1 MFFHAVI
8 HPFFRRTIGLHFQVD
23 RRILIIHGVNGMKD
37 AKLALVHFVMI
48 LGALLLTRAVIRG

>member
-1 MFFHAVI
+1 M
-8 HPFFRRTIGLHFQVD
+8 GLHFQVD

-37 AKLALVHFVMI
+37 AKPALVHFVMI